1 MLRYELMFHVGE
13 ARSLQKC
20 GRQRRTK
27 TDDFGRLVEVVE
39 PNPTGDGT
47 VAAAGSLQTSY
58 SYDSLDQ
65 LTTVTQGSQT
75 RSFKY
80 DSLGRLTRQKLAEQ
94 TATLNDAGTYVGPN
108 GTGAAWSDAFTYDA
122 RSNIT
127 KRIDARGVETDFSY
141 QISGNTD
148 PLNRLQGISYSTAN
162 ADQTYTIDPANAV
175 TLSYETTGDQTR
187 IASVATSGTITG
199 TTETNSYDTEG
210 RISDYTLTLANRTLY
225 PMQTSY
231 DWPGESG
238 RPGGRALAP
247 SSWPRG
253 GWRGSR

>member
-108 GTGAAWSDAFTYDA
+108 GTGAAWSDAFT
-122 RSNIT
+122 
-127 KRIDARGVETDFSY
+127 
-141 QISGNTD
+141 
-148 PLNRLQGISYSTAN
+148 
-162 ADQTYTIDPANAV
+162 
-175 TLSYETTGDQTR
+175 
-187 IASVATSGTITG
+187 
-199 TTETNSYDTEG
+199 
-210 RISDYTLTLANRTLY
+210 
-225 PMQTSY
+225 
-231 DWPGESG
+231 
-238 RPGGRALAP
+238 
-247 SSWPRG
+247 
-253 GWRGSR
+253 